1 MLTPMGGVAI
11 VSAGRTLDWAI
22 HSEHTMDPNITIR
35 RARQDDLDNLAVLFD
50 LYRQF
55 YECPSDPEAAKSWL
69 QHNMEAQRSIIFTA
83 DTGSELLGLTQ
94 LYPALCSVDL
104 VDYYVLYDLYVL
116 ENARRQGV
124 ARALMN
130 AASLW
135 AREQGAARLDLE
147 TARDNAAG
155 QALYRDLGYTLDE
168 IFLKF
173 SLDLTRPPAAR

>member
-1 MLTPMGGVAI
+1 M
-11 VSAGRTLDWAI
+11 SAGRTLEWAI

-55 YECPSDPEAAKSWL
+55 YECPSDPDAAKRWL

-104 VDYYVLYDLYVL
+104 VEYYVLYDLYVL
-116 ENARRQGV
+116 EDARRQGV

-130 AASLW
+130 AASHW